1 MKDNRLIPDLVKS
14 IQRKDKIKLRSP
26 NATRPWQH
34 VLEAVGGYLCLAIN
48 LKNNK
53 NLHGESFNF
62 GPKLHKE
69 YSVLELVKNISTNWN
84 NVSWKIEKRTNKK
97 FFESE
102 LLRLNCSKAR
112 KILKWKSI
120 LSFNETAKMVADWY
134 SGYYLD
140 PKRVNKIRETCIKRR
155 RHKKRS
161 SYFKKRN
168 ENRYNES

>member
-1 MKDNRLIPDLVKS
+1 M
-14 IQRKDKIKLRSP
+14 
-26 NATRPWQH
+26 
-34 VLEAVGGYLCLAIN
+34 CLAIN
-48 LKNNK
+48 LKFHK

-120 LSFNETAKMVADWY
+120 LNFNETSKMVAEWY
-134 SGYYLD
+134 SSYYFD
-140 PKRVNKIRETCIKRR
+140 PKRVNKTTEKQIKE
-155 RHKKRS
+155 
-161 SYFKKRN
+161 FQILAKKRN
-168 ENRYNES
+168 LKWAKIS

>member
-1 MKDNRLIPDLVKS
+1 MASYRRS
-14 IQRKDKIKLRSP
+14 SGRKF
-26 NATRPWQH
+26 H
-34 VLEAVGGYLCLAIN
+34 
-48 LKNNK
+48 K

-120 LSFNETAKMVADWY
+120 LNFNETSKMVADWY
-134 SGYYLD
+134 SSYYID
-140 PKRVNKIRETCIKRR
+140 PKKVNKVTEKQIREFQILAR
-155 RHKKRS
+155 
-161 SYFKKRN
+161 KRN
-168 ENRYNES
+168 LKWVKIS